1 MFTKITN
8 PHDNPLAPRE
18 GRIALCNRIGS
29 CRMRRVVKIILSCET
44 FFGETSEGETDAASR
59 SMFLGMIARVASAA
73 ELT

>member
-1 MFTKITN
+1 MCA
-8 PHDNPLAPRE
+8 LA
-18 GRIALCNRIGS
+18 
-29 CRMRRVVKIILSCET
+29 VKSLSQRET